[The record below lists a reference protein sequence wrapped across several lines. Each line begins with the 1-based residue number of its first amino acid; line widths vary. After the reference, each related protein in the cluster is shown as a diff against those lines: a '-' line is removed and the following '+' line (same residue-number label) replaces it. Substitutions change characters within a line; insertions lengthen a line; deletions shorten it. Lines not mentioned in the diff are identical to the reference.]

1 LLDRI
6 IKLLGLSLG
15 ALLVFLVGHLLS
27 FEREEARA
35 PASAPASGQMAAPA
49 SRVEAEAG
57 KLDPTGVDLPTR
69 RVKTFP
75 VRPDDSSPAM
85 QSR

>member
-1 LLDRI
+1 MLDRI
-6 IKLLGLSLG
+6 IKLLVLSLG

-27 FEREEARA
+27 FEREEARVPA
-35 PASAPASGQMAAPA
+35 PAPVSGQVAAPA
-49 SRVEAEAG
+49 SLADSEAG

-75 VRPDDSSPAM
+75 VRPDDASPVL
-85 QSR
+85 QNR

>member
-6 IKLLGLSLG
+6 IKLLVLSLG

-27 FEREEARA
+27 FEREEARV

-49 SRVEAEAG
+49 SRADAEAG
-57 KLDPTGVDLPTR
+57 KLDQTGGDLPTR

-75 VRPDDSSPAM
+75 VRPDDPSSVL
-85 QSR
+85 QNR